1 MNDLQQEKA
10 ILVKSYLNPAFKF
23 MRPDDFRTARYVQ
36 NGHSERVDVFYRD
49 GCMKAV
55 DVTGLSLEETANIVL
70 VRAFLGR
77 AHY

>member
-10 ILVKSYLNPAFKF
+10 VLVKSYLNPTFKF
-23 MRPDDFRTARYVQ
+23 MRPDDFRIARYVQ
-36 NGHSERVDVFYRD
+36 DGRNERVEVHYRD
-49 GCMKAV
+49 GYTKVV
-55 DVTGLSLEETANIVL
+55 DVTGLSLEETANNIL